1 MKQRSVVLICAIILA
16 AGESRRMGELKPLIK
31 INGKTFL
38 QHIAGQIR
46 KAGIEEILVVAGY
59 NPQKIIAESGLDSV
73 EFVVNKNYQ
82 NGQFSSLQTG
92 IGNLPEQC
100 EGAVVC
106 LGDQPQIKAEWIEQ
120 IIAAAR
126 ASNAPVVTPKFKTRR
141 GHPIYFAASLFEEIL
156 AMSPTQTAHDLIQ
169 NHQNEIVDV
178 SIHDDAIHVDADTP
192 QDLQKVKAY
201 FKK

>member
-1 MKQRSVVLICAIILA
+1 MD
-16 AGESRRMGELKPLIK
+16 ELKPLIK

-46 KAGIEEILVVAGY
+46 KAGIEKITVVAGFRAE
-59 NPQKIIAESGLDSV
+59 KIIRESGLDFV
-73 EFVVNKNYQ
+73 KFVVNKNYQ

-92 IGNLPEQC
+92 IKNLPEQC

-126 ASNAPVVTPKFKTRR
+126 ISNAPVVTPKFRTRR
-141 GHPIYFAASLFEEIL
+141 GHPIYLAASLFREIL
-156 AMSPTQTAHDLIQ
+156 TMTPTQTAHDLIQ
-169 NHQNEIVDV
+169 NHQDEIVDV
-178 SIHDDAIHVDADTP
+178 AIQNDAILVDADTP
-192 QDLQKVKAY
+192 QDLRKVKAY

>member
-1 MKQRSVVLICAIILA
+1 MICAIILA

-46 KAGIEEILVVAGY
+46 KAGIEDILVVAGF
-59 NPQKIIAESGLDSV
+59 NAQKIIAESGLDSV
-73 EFVVNKNYQ
+73 EFVVNKYYQ

-92 IGNLPEQC
+92 IRNLPEQC
-100 EGAVVC
+100 AGIIMC

-126 ASNAPVVTPKFKTRR
+126 ISNAPVVTPKFKTRR
-141 GHPIYFAASLFEEIL
+141 GHPIYFAASLFREIL
-156 AMSPTQTAHDLIQ
+156 TMAPTQTAHDLIQ
-169 NHQNEIVDV
+169 KHQDEIVDV
-178 SIHDDAIHVDADTP
+178 AIQNDAILVDADTP